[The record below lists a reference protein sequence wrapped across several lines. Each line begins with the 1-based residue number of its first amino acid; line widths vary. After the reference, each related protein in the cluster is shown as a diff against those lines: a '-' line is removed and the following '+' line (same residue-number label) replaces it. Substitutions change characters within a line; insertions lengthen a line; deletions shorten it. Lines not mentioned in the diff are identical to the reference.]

1 MRFTSVRIGALFALL
16 SITCVYFLPATLS
29 LFPIESCSPEG
40 VAQHWCQ
47 NRNVW
52 MTIPD
57 LVMGEFALFG
67 LPMFFGI
74 VLGLVHH
81 RTKKSWRASASSVLA
96 NFVIFVLL
104 TSVFEVL
111 WLQPWKLQRFPNGTM
126 FNEFDYDALFA
137 TGLVLAIFTLALIAY
152 LLTRLGFYLASPS
165 SKKTLDPVR
174 GD

>member
-1 MRFTSVRIGALFALL
+1 MCFPSVRIGALFALL

-81 RTKKSWRASASSVLA
+81 RTKKSWRASVSSVLA
-96 NFVIFVLL
+96 NFFIFVLL
-104 TSVFEVL
+104 TSLFEVL

-137 TGLVLAIFTLALIAY
+137 TGLVIGLLAITLVSY
-152 LLTRLGFYLASPS
+152 LLTRLGFYLAPS
-165 SKKTLDPVR
+165 SAKKLLTE
-174 GD
+174 